1 LKLPAVVRE
10 DITSGKMTMGHARAL
25 LALEAPEDQL
35 ELRELIVRK
44 KLSVRDTERK
54 AAELIRARKNPAG
67 DKKNEVD
74 ANIKALEEELM
85 RIFGAPA
92 RIVGN
97 ETRGFVQFTYATR
110 DDLMRLVDKLKGQ
123 NAPTH

>member
-1 LKLPAVVRE
+1 
-10 DITSGKMTMGHARAL
+10 MGHARAL